1 MSVPALLV
9 VGELCADI
17 VVELDVPPVFG
28 QAETL
33 VRRTTVVLGS
43 SSAITACGTARLGVP
58 TSMVGVVGNDLL
70 GTFVTGELR
79 RRGVDISGCVVDGTN
94 PTGSSTILT
103 LPSGDRSILTATGSI
118 GEVATRHVPA
128 EIVDASAHVHVGAY
142 FLQRGLQPDLA
153 GWFTDLRARGLS
165 TSLDPNYDPAETW
178 DSGIGDVLE
187 AVDVFFCNEQEAMA
201 VAGAATPREAV
212 DWLLDRMP
220 AGATVVLKL
229 GAAGAA
235 TYVSGGN
242 GLEQEVVAVPPLAGS
257 VIDTVGAGDSLAA
270 GYLAARLR
278 SLDRAESLAVGV
290 ANGTASTRAPGGIDG
305 QLDWAGA
312 TSRPDA

>member
-1 MSVPALLV
+1 
-9 VGELCADI
+9 
-17 VVELDVPPVFG
+17 
-28 QAETL
+28 
-33 VRRTTVVLGS
+33 
-43 SSAITACGTARLGVP
+43 
-58 TSMVGVVGNDLL
+58 
-70 GTFVTGELR
+70 VTGELR
-79 RRGVDISGCVVDGTN
+79 RRGVDISGCVVDGTT

-118 GEVATRHVPA
+118 GQVATRHVPD
-128 EIVDASAHVHVGAY
+128 EIVEASAHVHVGAY

-153 GWFTDLRARGLS
+153 AWFTELRARGLS

-178 DSGIGDVLE
+178 DSGIGDVLA

-201 VAGAATPREAV
+201 IAGASSPRQAV
-212 DWLLDRMP
+212 GWLLDRMP
-220 AGATVVLKL
+220 AEATVVLKL

-235 TYVSGGN
+235 AHYCGSDGP
-242 GLEQEVVAVPPLAGS
+242 QQHVVAVPPLAGS
-257 VIDTVGAGDSLAA
+257 VVDTVGAGDSLAA

-278 SLDRAESLAVGV
+278 SLDRSEALAVGV

-312 TSRPDA
+312 TSRPDV

>member
-17 VVELDVPPVFG
+17 VVELDAPPVFG

-70 GTFVTGELR
+70 GTFVTSELR
-79 RRGVDISGCVVDGTN
+79 RRGVDITGCVVDGTI

-118 GEVATRHVPA
+118 GAVATRHVA
-128 EIVDASAHVHVGAY
+128 DEIVDASAHVHVGAY
-142 FLQRGLQPDLA
+142 FLQRGLQPGLA
-153 GWFTDLRARGLS
+153 TWFADLRARGRT
-165 TSLDPNYDPAETW
+165 TSLDPNYDPAQTW
-178 DSGIGDVLE
+178 DSGIGEMLA

-201 VAGAATPREAV
+201 VAGASTPGPAV
-212 DWLLDRMP
+212 AWLLERMP
-220 AGATVVLKL
+220 PEATVVLKL
-229 GAAGAA
+229 GAGGAA
-235 TYVSGGN
+235 VHYCDSSGPR
-242 GLEQEVVAVPPLAGS
+242 QERVAVPDLPGA
-257 VIDTVGAGDSLAA
+257 VVDTVGAGDSLAA

-278 SLDRAESLAVGV
+278 SLDRTAALAVGV

-305 QLDWAGA
+305 QLDWAGI
-312 TSRPDA
+312 TPRRDV

>member
-17 VVELDVPPVFG
+17 VVELDAPPVFG

-79 RRGVDISGCVVDGTN
+79 RRGVDISGCVVDGTT

-118 GEVATRHVPA
+118 GEVATRHVA
-128 EIVDASAHVHVGAY
+128 DEIVEASAHVHVGAY

-153 GWFTDLRARGLS
+153 TWFTDLRARGLS

-178 DSGIGDVLE
+178 DSGIGDVLG

-201 VAGAATPREAV
+201 VAGASSAQQAV
-212 DWLLDRMP
+212 GWLLDRMP

-235 TYVSGGN
+235 AHHCDSGGPR
-242 GLEQEVVAVPPLAGS
+242 QQVVAVPPLAGS
-257 VIDTVGAGDSLAA
+257 VVDTVGAGDSLAA

-278 SLDRAESLAVGV
+278 SLDRSESLAVGV

-312 TSRPDA
+312 TARPDA